1 MDLSSTLGNMSL
13 QFRIFVVCFVLVLN
27 LGFFTG
33 FNFVRV
39 TTSLNANGIEQNYL
53 GNEEDEDA
61 EIMHFKKSEQEVL
74 TLVHNH
80 ILSLSLIFFVLGVLL
95 YMTNV
100 NNKTKAFL
108 MFEPFVSL
116 LLTFGGIYLLWKGLT
131 WFKYVIMISGSLMV
145 FSLLLMSGLIIKD
158 CLIPI
163 KDKGSSEKL
172 L

>member
-1 MDLSSTLGNMSL
+1 MNLNGAVGNMSL
-13 QFRIFVVCFVLVLN
+13 QFRVFVVCFVLVLN
-27 LGFFTG
+27 VGFFTG

-39 TTSLNANGIEQNYL
+39 TTSLNATGIEQNYL

-80 ILSLSLIFFVLGVLL
+80 ILSLSLIFFVLGALL

-100 NNKTKAFL
+100 NSKTKAFL
-108 MFEPFVSL
+108 MFEPFASL

-131 WFKYVIMISGSLMV
+131 WFKYIIMISGSLMV
-145 FSLLLMSGLIIKD
+145 FSLLLMSALIIKD
-158 CLIPI
+158 CLIPL

>member
-1 MDLSSTLGNMSL
+1 MNLNGAVGNMSL
-13 QFRIFVVCFVLVLN
+13 QFRVFVVCFVLVLN
-27 LGFFTG
+27 VGFFTG

-95 YMTNV
+95 YMTKV
-100 NNKTKAFL
+100 NSKTKAFL

-116 LLTFGGIYLLWKGLT
+116 LLTFGGIYLLWKGVT
-131 WFKYVIMISGSLMV
+131 WFKYIIMISGSLMV
-145 FSLLLMSGLIIKD
+145 FSLLLMSALIIKD
-158 CLIPI
+158 CLIPL

>member
-1 MDLSSTLGNMSL
+1 MNLNGAVGNMSL
-13 QFRIFVVCFVLVLN
+13 QFRVFVVCFVLVLN
-27 LGFFTG
+27 VGFFTG

-80 ILSLSLIFFVLGVLL
+80 ILSLSLIFFVLGALL

-100 NNKTKAFL
+100 NSKTKAFL

-116 LLTFGGIYLLWKGLT
+116 LLTFGGIYLLWKGVT
-131 WFKYVIMISGSLMV
+131 WFKYIIMISGSLMV
-145 FSLLLMSGLIIKD
+145 FSLLLMSALIIKD
-158 CLIPI
+158 CLIPL

>member
-1 MDLSSTLGNMSL
+1 MNLSGSLAKMSL
-13 QFRIFVVCFVLVLN
+13 QFRIFVICFVLVLN
-27 LGFFTG
+27 VGFFTG

-39 TTSLNANGIEQNYL
+39 TTSLDADGVEQNYL

-80 ILSLSLIFFVLGVLL
+80 ILSLSLIFFVMGVLL
-95 YMTNV
+95 YMTNT
-100 NNKTKAFL
+100 NTRTKGFL

-131 WFKYVIMISGSLMV
+131 WFKYIIMISGSLMV
-145 FSLLLMSGLIIKD
+145 FSLLLMSMLIIKG

-163 KDKGSSEKL
+163 KDKGSPEKL